1 MIIRYTTP
9 PVACLIFT
17 IQFCDEWDMCNWSS
31 HSVVS
36 VMCGCCSF
44 NSYYALVC
52 MQVDSEEPVF
62 EAVLNWVKHNRKER
76 EPYLPDMLEFVRMPL
91 LTPRYITDVI
101 DAEVS
106 QATHQ
111 KEYILRYLP
120 LLPLQLTKYILTCSS
135 HSFGVACH
143 VETLWMRPRNST

>member
-1 MIIRYTTP
+1 
-9 PVACLIFT
+9 
-17 IQFCDEWDMCNWSS
+17 
-31 HSVVS
+31 
-36 VMCGCCSF
+36 
-44 NSYYALVC
+44 

-106 QATHQ
+106 QPTRGRLSCNHTPSMDYVL
-111 KEYILRYLP
+111 KYLSQ
-120 LLPLQLTKYILTCSS
+120 LP
-135 HSFGVACH
+135 
-143 VETLWMRPRNST
+143 P

>member
-1 MIIRYTTP
+1 
-9 PVACLIFT
+9 
-17 IQFCDEWDMCNWSS
+17 
-31 HSVVS
+31 
-36 VMCGCCSF
+36 
-44 NSYYALVC
+44 

-106 QATHQ
+106 QDNRSFCNNTL
-111 KEYILRYLP
+111 KLPMKNYL
-120 LLPLQLTKYILTCSS
+120 LKRSS
-135 HSFGVACH
+135 
-143 VETLWMRPRNST
+143 